1 MREHHPNPL
10 ARDDDKFDQ
19 AILGLLLHERPSR
32 PWAEEELVRE
42 VGDRIAVDD
51 SLARLY
57 GAGLIHRL
65 DQGFVF
71 PTRAALRADQLA
83 V

>member
-1 MREHHPNPL
+1 MREHDPNPL

-19 AILGLLLHERPSR
+19 AILDLLLHEHSSG
-32 PWAEEELVRE
+32 PWAMDELVRE
-42 VGDRIAVDD
+42 VGDRLAVDD
-51 SLARLY
+51 ALARLY